1 MSTPRNRFHDGC
13 WTCKAKR
20 FQCDRTRPH
29 CLTCTQ
35 KGFTCE
41 GYEMRLK
48 WGAGIA
54 SRGRFAGASQPVETA
69 IPPRPKGRHRDLVR
83 DERRREAAK
92 ASTRSDVS
100 ARVDVVDAANQVT
113 SSESENISSPP
124 QLGCGNPSQGP
135 QHDPERGKTAKL
147 PSPSPSPSPS
157 SPPPSPSPSPSS
169 SAGKIPPWIS
179 KQGQEEVRLFE
190 ESLITF
196 RTELGKSVSQLRDGT
211 FAAGLMLSTIG
222 LSLGCAW
229 TMHLHGIYSVVL
241 TRGLQEPLKSHTPI
255 RQHLIEVLGYLDLPG
270 FAVGRQNPSI
280 GVWRMHCREPGYIC
294 RPPRLDSVEFVSG
307 LPRSLLDLL
316 SAIDAME
323 ISEEDLWDWPGAPGS
338 LTQCHLWEAYRLA
351 GILSLRNPRLY
362 TRIQGNQPSSPSIDG
377 SSQASSGSRRATPAS
392 TVVIVTRVIGHIDA
406 ITRAYLA
413 PDAHKDSLLFNA
425 IDYPLIV
432 AGIEADVMSDK
443 PELKEAIK
451 SCFAVREEAFK
462 FPSRGAQLLSL
473 MEEWW
478 TCYARDEITIDDL
491 ATSRGLELGLL

>member
-1 MSTPRNRFHDGC
+1 M
-13 WTCKAKR
+13 
-20 FQCDRTRPH
+20 
-29 CLTCTQ
+29 
-35 KGFTCE
+35 
-41 GYEMRLK
+41 
-48 WGAGIA
+48 
-54 SRGRFAGASQPVETA
+54 
-69 IPPRPKGRHRDLVR
+69 
-83 DERRREAAK
+83 
-92 ASTRSDVS
+92 
-100 ARVDVVDAANQVT
+100 
-113 SSESENISSPP
+113 
-124 QLGCGNPSQGP
+124 
-135 QHDPERGKTAKL
+135 
-147 PSPSPSPSPS
+147 
-157 SPPPSPSPSPSS
+157 
-169 SAGKIPPWIS
+169 
-179 KQGQEEVRLFE
+179 RLFE
-190 ESLITF
+190 EFGEYGINTLHSTSVNDQDNILAKNLPTLCQHSEALCAACLAIQASFCPRPTVQRRFLNYFNTALTTF
-196 RTELGKSVSQLRDGT
+196 RTELGKSVNQPKDGT

-241 TRGLQEPLKSHTPI
+241 TRGLQEPLKSLTPI
-255 RQHLIEVLGYLDLPG
+255 RRHLIEVLGYLDLPG

-280 GVWRMHCREPGYIC
+280 GVWRLHCREPGYIC

-316 SAIDAME
+316 SAIDAKE

-351 GILSLRNPRLY
+351 AVLSLRNPRLY
-362 TRIQGNQPSSPSIDG
+362 TRIQGSNQPSPPSFDG
-377 SSQASSGSRRATPAS
+377 SSQASSGSRRATPAP

-413 PDAHKDSLLFNA
+413 PDAHRDSLLFNA

-432 AGIEADVMSDK
+432 AGIEADVMNDK

-451 SCFAVREEAFK
+451 SCFAVREEVFR

-478 TCYARDEITIDDL
+478 THYARDEITIDDL